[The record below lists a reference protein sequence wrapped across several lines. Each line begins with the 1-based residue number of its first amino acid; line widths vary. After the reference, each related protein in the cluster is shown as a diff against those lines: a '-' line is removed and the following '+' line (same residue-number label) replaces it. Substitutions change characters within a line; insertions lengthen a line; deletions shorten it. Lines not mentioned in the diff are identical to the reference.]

1 MNHLY
6 IKYRNSN
13 GNIIDRPESN
23 SDILIYDAGQYDN
36 VYITVGEIRNE
47 LPYLNRMKYWDLSYY
62 EHEFPE
68 DRMSLIKESL
78 LDIIARE
85 FCTGEYRIIDEEY
98 DWFAKYNEL
107 KRCLS
112 SF

>member
-13 GNIIDRPESN
+13 GNIIDHPESN

-62 EHEFPE
+62 ENEFPE

-78 LDIIARE
+78 LDIVTRE
-85 FCTGEYRIIDEEY
+85 FCTGEYRIIEEEY
-98 DWFAKYNEL
+98 DWFTKYNEL
-107 KRCLS
+107 KRRLS
-112 SF
+112 